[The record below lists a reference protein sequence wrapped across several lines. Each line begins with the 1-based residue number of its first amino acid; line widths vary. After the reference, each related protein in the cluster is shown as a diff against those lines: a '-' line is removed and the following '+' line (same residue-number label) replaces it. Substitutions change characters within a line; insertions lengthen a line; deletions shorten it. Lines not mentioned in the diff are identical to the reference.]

1 MAEFLLEL
9 DPDTLNLIMMGGFVL
24 VMGVALLWFLMT
36 RGEREMKERLER
48 VAKQQRPGGE
58 RKGRGSAAALSL
70 RKSSDSSFAQLD
82 KAIKQILPNPA
93 KMRMRLARTGK
104 EISLGVYVLFS
115 LLSFGLGVLMTQNLV
130 GLALGPSLLLGV
142 LSAVIVPHLF
152 VSFLIKRRKKK
163 FLGNF
168 PDAIDVLVRGLKAG
182 LPAAESMRIVGA
194 EMGGPVSEEFTRI
207 TDGLKMG
214 GEFDDVLWSAATRID
229 LPEFNFFVITLTI
242 QRETGGNLGETLE
255 NLCDMLRKRRQV
267 KLKVKALS
275 SEAKASA
282 IIIGSLP
289 FALFGILYLLNQE
302 YVMTLFTHPKGP
314 WLVGAGF
321 ASLGTGVGVMAK
333 MVRFEI

>member
-1 MAEFLLEL
+1 MTEWLLEI
-9 DPDTLNLIMMGGFVL
+9 DPATLNLVMVGGFVL
-24 VMGVALLWFLMT
+24 LMGVALMWFLMT
-36 RGEREMKERLER
+36 RGEREMKDRISR
-48 VAKQQRPGGE
+48 VARQQRPGE
-58 RKGRGSAAALSL
+58 RRGRGNPAAVSL
-70 RKSSDSSFAQLD
+70 RKTDSSFTQLD
-82 KAIKQILPNPA
+82 KAIKQLLPNPA
-93 KMRMRLARTGK
+93 KMRLRLARTGK
-104 EISLGVYVLFS
+104 EISLGVYVMFSFVTAGLS
-115 LLSFGLGVLMTQNLV
+115 LLVMQNVV
-130 GLALGPSLLLGV
+130 GLPLGLSVVAGLLLGV
-142 LSAVIVPHLF
+142 ALPHLF
-152 VSFLIKRRKKK
+152 VGFMVKRRKKK

-194 EMGGPVSEEFTRI
+194 EMTGPVSQEFTRI

-214 GEFDDVLWSAATRID
+214 AEFDDILWAAAERID

-289 FALFGILYLLNQE
+289 FALFGILYLLNHE

-314 WLVGAGF
+314 WLIGIGF

>member
-1 MAEFLLEL
+1 MTEWLLEL
-9 DPDTLNLIMMGGFVL
+9 DPDTLNLLMVGGFVL
-24 VMGVALLWFLMT
+24 AMGVGLIWFLMT
-36 RGEREMKERLER
+36 RGEREMKDRLSR
-48 VAKQQRPGGE
+48 VAKQQRPGE
-58 RKGRGSAAALSL
+58 RRSRGNPAAVSL
-70 RKSSDSSFAQLD
+70 RKTDSSITQLD
-82 KAIKQILPNPA
+82 KAIKQLLPNPA
-93 KMRMRLARTGK
+93 KMRLRLARTGK

-115 LLSFGLGVLMTQNLV
+115 LVTAGFSLLVMQNFV
-130 GLALGPSLLLGV
+130 GLPLALSLVVGLLCGIA
-142 LSAVIVPHLF
+142 LPHLF
-152 VSFLIKRRKKK
+152 VGFMIKRRKKK

-182 LPAAESMRIVGA
+182 LPASESMRIVGS
-194 EMGGPVSEEFTRI
+194 EMAGPVSQEFTRI

-214 GEFDDVLWSAATRID
+214 GEFDDILWAAATRID

-302 YVMTLFTHPKGP
+302 YVMTLFTHRNGP
-314 WLVGAGF
+314 ILVGIGF
-321 ASLGTGVGVMAK
+321 GMLGTGVGVMAK

>member
-1 MAEFLLEL
+1 MTEWLLQL
-9 DPDTLNLIMMGGFVL
+9 DPDTLNLVMVGGFVL
-24 VMGVALLWFLMT
+24 AMGVALLWFVMT
-36 RGEREMKERLER
+36 RGEREMKDRISR
-48 VAKQQRPGGE
+48 VARQQRPGE
-58 RKGRGSAAALSL
+58 RRNRGNPAAVSL
-70 RKSSDSSFAQLD
+70 RKTDSSFSQLD
-82 KAIKQILPNPA
+82 KAIKQLLPNPA
-93 KMRMRLARTGK
+93 KMRMRLARTGR

-115 LLSFGLGVLMTQNLV
+115 LVTAGISMVLMQNFIGLPIGLSVLV
-130 GLALGPSLLLGV
+130 GLLCGVAL
-142 LSAVIVPHLF
+142 PHLF
-152 VSFLIKRRKKK
+152 IGFMIKRRKKR
-163 FLGNF
+163 FLANF

-194 EMGGPVSEEFTRI
+194 EMAGPVSQEFTRI

-214 GEFDDVLWSAATRID
+214 GEFDDILWAAATRID

-255 NLCDMLRKRRQV
+255 NLVDMLRKRRQV

-289 FALFGILYLLNQE
+289 FALFGILYVLNQE
-302 YVMTLFTHPKGP
+302 YVMTLFTHRNGP
-314 WLVGAGF
+314 YLVGVGF
-321 ASLGTGVGVMAK
+321 AMLGTGVGVMAK

>member
-1 MAEFLLEL
+1 MTEWLLEV
-9 DPDTLNLIMMGGFVL
+9 DPATLNLVMVGGFVL
-24 VMGVALLWFLMT
+24 IMGIALLWFLMT
-36 RGEREMKERLER
+36 RGDREMKERLER
-48 VAKQQRPGGE
+48 VAKQQRPGE
-58 RKGRGSAAALSL
+58 RKMRGNPAAVSL
-70 RKSSDSSFAQLD
+70 RKTDSSFAQLD
-82 KAIKQILPNPA
+82 KVIKQLLPNPA
-93 KMRMRLARTGK
+93 KMRLRLARTGK

-115 LLSFGLGVLMTQNLV
+115 LVTAGFSLLVIQNFV
-130 GLALGPSLLLGV
+130 GLPLALSLLAGLLLGV
-142 LSAVIVPHLF
+142 VLPHLF
-152 VSFLIKRRKKK
+152 IGFMIKRRKKK

-168 PDAIDVLVRGLKAG
+168 PDAIDVLIRGLKAG

-194 EMGGPVSEEFTRI
+194 EMGGPVAQEFTRI

-214 GEFDDVLWSAATRID
+214 GEFDDILWSAAERIE

-255 NLCDMLRKRRQV
+255 NLSDMLRKRRQV

-314 WLVGAGF
+314 WLIGIGF

-333 MVRFEI
+333 LVRFEI

>member
-1 MAEFLLEL
+1 
-9 DPDTLNLIMMGGFVL
+9 
-24 VMGVALLWFLMT
+24 
-36 RGEREMKERLER
+36 
-48 VAKQQRPGGE
+48 
-58 RKGRGSAAALSL
+58 
-70 RKSSDSSFAQLD
+70 
-82 KAIKQILPNPA
+82 
-93 KMRMRLARTGK
+93 
-104 EISLGVYVLFS
+104 
-115 LLSFGLGVLMTQNLV
+115 
-130 GLALGPSLLLGV
+130 
-142 LSAVIVPHLF
+142 
-152 VSFLIKRRKKK
+152 
-163 FLGNF
+163 
-168 PDAIDVLVRGLKAG
+168 
-182 LPAAESMRIVGA
+182 MRIVGQ

-214 GEFDDVLWSAATRID
+214 GEFDDILWATAERID

-289 FALFGILYLLNQE
+289 FALFGILYLLNPE

-314 WLVGAGF
+314 WLIGIGF

>member
-1 MAEFLLEL
+1 MKEWLLEM
-9 DPDTLNLIMMGGFVL
+9 DPATINLVMVGGFVL
-24 VMGVALLWFLMT
+24 LMGVGVLWFLMT
-36 RGEREMKERLER
+36 RGEREMKDRLSR
-48 VAKQQRPGGE
+48 VAKQQQRPGE
-58 RKGRGSAAALSL
+58 RRNRGNPAVSL
-70 RKSSDSSFAQLD
+70 RKTDSSFTQLD
-82 KAIKQILPNPA
+82 KAIKQLLPNPA
-93 KMRMRLARTGK
+93 KMRMRLQRTGQ

-115 LLSFGLGVLMTQNLV
+115 LVMAGLGMIVMQNVV
-130 GLALGPSLLLGV
+130 GLALGPSLLIGLLSGV
-142 LSAVIVPHLF
+142 ALPHLF
-152 VSFLIKRRKKK
+152 VGFLIKRRKKK
-163 FLGNF
+163 FLANF

-182 LPAAESMRIVGA
+182 LPAAESMRIVA
-194 EMGGPVSEEFTRI
+194 QEMTGPVSQEFTRV

-214 GEFDDVLWSAATRID
+214 GEFDDVLWAAANRIE

-242 QRETGGNLGETLE
+242 QRETGGHLGETLE

-289 FALFGILYLLNQE
+289 FALFGILFLLNPE

-314 WLVGAGF
+314 WLVGMGF
-321 ASLGTGVGVMAK
+321 GMLGTGVGVMAK

>member
-1 MAEFLLEL
+1 MAEWLLEL
-9 DPDTLNLIMMGGFVL
+9 DPETLNLIMVGCFVL
-24 VMGVALLWFLMT
+24 IMGVAVLWFITT
-36 RGEREMKERLER
+36 RGEREMRER
-48 VAKQQRPGGE
+48 VSRVARQQRPGSD
-58 RKGRGSAAALSL
+58 RKNRGAAALSL
-70 RKSSDSSFAQLD
+70 RKTDSSIAQFD
-82 KAIKQILPNPA
+82 KAIKQLLPNPA
-93 KMRMRLARTGK
+93 KMRLRLTRTGK

-115 LLSFGLGVLMTQNLV
+115 LVTAGFGVVVMKNIV
-130 GLALGPSLLLGV
+130 GLALGPSALIGLLSGV
-142 LSAVIVPHLF
+142 ALPHLF
-152 VSFLIKRRKKK
+152 VGFMIKRRKKK
-163 FLGNF
+163 FLANF

-182 LPAAESMRIVGA
+182 LPASESMRIVGA
-194 EMGGPVSEEFTRI
+194 EMTGPVSQEFTRI
-207 TDGLKMG
+207 TDGMKMG
-214 GEFDDVLWSAATRID
+214 GEFDDILWAAAERID

-255 NLCDMLRKRRQV
+255 NLVDMLRKRRQV

-289 FALFGILYLLNQE
+289 FALFGILYVLNPE

-314 WLVGAGF
+314 WLVGIGF

>member
-1 MAEFLLEL
+1 MTDFLLDL
-9 DPDTLNLIMMGGFVL
+9 DPATLNLLMVGGFVL
-24 VMGVALLWFLMT
+24 LMGVGLLWFLMT
-36 RGEREMKERLER
+36 RGEREMKDRLSR
-48 VAKQQRPGGE
+48 VARQQQRPGD
-58 RKGRGSAAALSL
+58 RRNRGNAAAVSL
-70 RKSSDSSFAQLD
+70 RKTDSSISQLD
-82 KAIKQILPNPA
+82 KAIKQLLPNPA
-93 KMRMRLARTGK
+93 KMRMRLARTGR

-115 LLSFGLGVLMTQNLV
+115 LVTAGISMVLMQNFIGLPIGLSVLV
-130 GLALGPSLLLGV
+130 GLLCGVAL
-142 LSAVIVPHLF
+142 PHLF
-152 VSFLIKRRKKK
+152 IGFMIKRRKKR
-163 FLGNF
+163 FLANF

-194 EMGGPVSEEFTRI
+194 EMAGPVSQEFTRI

-214 GEFDDVLWSAATRID
+214 GEFDDILWAAATRID

-255 NLCDMLRKRRQV
+255 NLVDMLRKRRQV

-289 FALFGILYLLNQE
+289 FALFGILYVLNQE
-302 YVMTLFTHPKGP
+302 YVMTLFTHRNGP
-314 WLVGAGF
+314 YLVGVGF
-321 ASLGTGVGVMAK
+321 AMLGTGVGVMAK

>member
-1 MAEFLLEL
+1 MTDWLLEL
-9 DPDTLNLIMMGGFVL
+9 DPDTLNLFMVGGFVL
-24 VMGVALLWFLMT
+24 AMGVALIWFVMT
-36 RGEREMKERLER
+36 RGERDMKDRLSR
-48 VAKQQRPGGE
+48 VAKQQRPGE
-58 RKGRGSAAALSL
+58 RKGRGNPAAVSL
-70 RKSSDSSFAQLD
+70 RKTDSSFTQLD
-82 KAIKQILPNPA
+82 KAIKQLLPNPA

-115 LLSFGLGVLMTQNLV
+115 LVTAGF
-130 GLALGPSLLLGV
+130 SLLLMQNFIGLSLGLSVVVGILCGV
-142 LSAVIVPHLF
+142 ALPHLF
-152 VSFLIKRRKKK
+152 VGFMIKRRKKK
-163 FLGNF
+163 FLNNF

-182 LPAAESMRIVGA
+182 LPAAESMRIVGQ
-194 EMGGPVSEEFTRI
+194 EMAGPVSQEFTRI

-214 GEFDDVLWSAATRID
+214 GEFDDILWAAATRID

-289 FALFGILYLLNQE
+289 FALFGILYVLNQE
-302 YVMTLFTHPKGP
+302 YVMTLFTHRNGP
-314 WLVGAGF
+314 YLVGIGF
-321 ASLGTGVGVMAK
+321 GMLGTGVGVMAK

>member
-1 MAEFLLEL
+1 MTEWLLDL
-9 DPDTLNLIMMGGFVL
+9 DPATLNLVMVGGFVVL
-24 VMGVALLWFLMT
+24 MGVALLWFLMT
-36 RGEREMKERLER
+36 RGEREMKERLSR
-48 VAKQQRPGGE
+48 IARQQKPGE
-58 RKGRGSAAALSL
+58 RGRRRDPAAVSL
-70 RKSSDSSFAQLD
+70 RKSDSSIAQLD

-93 KMRMRLARTGK
+93 KMRLRLARTGRD
-104 EISLGVYVLFS
+104 ISLGVYVLFS
-115 LLSFGLGVLMTQNLV
+115 LVTGGFGMVVMQNLA
-130 GLALGPSLLLGV
+130 GLALGPSVLIGLLCGV
-142 LSAVIVPHLF
+142 ALPHLF
-152 VSFLIKRRKKK
+152 VGFMIKRRKKK

-182 LPAAESMRIVGA
+182 LPAAESMRIVGQ
-194 EMGGPVSEEFTRI
+194 EMTGPVSQEFIRI

-214 GEFDDVLWSAATRID
+214 GEFDDILWSAATRID

-289 FALFGILYLLNQE
+289 FALFGILYVLNPE

-314 WLVGAGF
+314 WLVGIGF

>member
-1 MAEFLLEL
+1 MTEWLLEI
-9 DPDTLNLIMMGGFVL
+9 DPATLNLVMVGGFIL
-24 VMGVALLWFLMT
+24 IMGVVLLWFLMT
-36 RGEREMKERLER
+36 RGERDMKDRISR
-48 VAKQQRPGGE
+48 VAMQQRPGE
-58 RKGRGSAAALSL
+58 RRSRGNPASVIL
-70 RKSSDSSFAQLD
+70 RKNDSSITQLD
-82 KAIKQILPNPA
+82 KAIKQLLPNPA
-93 KMRMRLARTGK
+93 KMRLRLARTGK

-115 LLSFGLGVLMTQNLV
+115 LVTAGLALIVMQNVV
-130 GLALGPSLLLGV
+130 GLALAPSVLVGLMCGV
-142 LSAVIVPHLF
+142 ALPHLF
-152 VSFLIKRRKKK
+152 VGFMIKRRKKK
-163 FLGNF
+163 FLSNF

-182 LPAAESMRIVGA
+182 LPAAESMRIIGA
-194 EMGGPVSEEFTRI
+194 EMVGPVSQEFTRI

-214 GEFDDVLWSAATRID
+214 GEFDDILWAAATRID

-289 FALFGILYLLNQE
+289 FALFGILYLLNHE

-314 WLVGAGF
+314 WLIGIGF
-321 ASLGTGVGVMAK
+321 GMLGTGVGVMAK
-333 MVRFEI
+333 LVRFEI